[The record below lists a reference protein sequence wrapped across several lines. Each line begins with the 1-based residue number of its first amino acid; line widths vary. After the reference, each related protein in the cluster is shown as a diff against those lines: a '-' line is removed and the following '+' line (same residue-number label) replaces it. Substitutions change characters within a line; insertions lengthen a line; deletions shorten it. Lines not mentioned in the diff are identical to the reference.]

1 MDGDNMRVLLVNQ
14 AIPPYII
21 DGGIHVYDLARG
33 LAKRG
38 YEVHLLLERKGSRS
52 PQVPFDE
59 YPWEGFVAHQVVP
72 IIKGLDWTSYMML
85 VGRYVKKLHEKYHFD
100 VIHGHGPDAGFLL
113 YYRPNTRV
121 VTTVH
126 GAYLGEYLALKKE
139 RMGLNIIT
147 WTRIVLGARLYTEIE
162 KVACKRSDA
171 VITVTPKDKPLI
183 VKSYGIAPH
192 KVHVI
197 PNGVDVEYL
206 KSLANRYEFDLSAE
220 RPWVLFVGRLAPRKG
235 LLDLLHAWRILKE
248 KMQCKGSLLIA
259 GSGELLSIVK
269 LYAQKNLNIIY
280 LSLVPRGKLMKIYE
294 ESDIFVLPSLFE
306 GLPYTLLEAIAFSKP
321 LLISKYL
328 GLQDVLKDYEYFADP
343 KNVWE
348 FATKLRMLLEDEK
361 LRKYLS
367 EKVSRLIPFFSLENM
382 VGNTIKVYHTI
393 LSKR

>member
-1 MDGDNMRVLLVNQ
+1 MRVLLVNQ

-21 DGGIHVYDLARG
+21 DGGVHVYDLARG

-38 YEVHLLLERKGSRS
+38 YEVHLLLERERARR
-52 PQVPFDE
+52 PQVPFDA
-59 YPWEGFVAHQVVP
+59 YPWEGFIAHQVVP
-72 IIKGLDWTSYMML
+72 TIRVLDWTSYMTL
-85 VGRYVKKLHEKYHFD
+85 VGKYVKKLHEKHHFD

-126 GAYLGEYLALKKE
+126 GAYVGEYLALKKE
-139 RMGLNIIT
+139 RMGLDIIT
-147 WTRIVLGARLYTEIE
+147 WTRIVLGAKFYTAIE
-162 KVACKRSDA
+162 KVACKKSDA
-171 VITVTPKDKPLI
+171 VITVTPKDRPLI
-183 VKSYGIAPH
+183 VKSYGIASY

-206 KSLANRYEFDLSAE
+206 KSLANKYDFELSAE
-220 RPWVLFVGRLAPRKG
+220 RPWVLFVGRLAPGKG

-248 KMQCKGSLLIA
+248 EMRCKGSLLIA
-259 GSGELLSIVK
+259 GSGELSSIVQ

-294 ESDIFVLPSLFE
+294 ESDVFVLPSLFE
-306 GLPYTLLEAIAFSKP
+306 GLPYTLLEAIASSKP

-328 GLQDVLKDYEYFADP
+328 GLQDVLKDYEYFVDP

-348 FATKLRMLLEDEK
+348 LATKLRMLIEDEK

-367 EKVSRLIPFFSLENM
+367 EKISQLIPFFSLDNM
-382 VGNTIKVYHTI
+382 VGHTIKVYHTA
-393 LSKR
+393 